1 MHIFLLNN
9 FIQQTIRR
17 EFKHATIL
25 KIAHRMNTI
34 VNYDKILVID
44 NGKIV
49 EYDTPQSLLSD
60 ASSLFYNLVNLDTNL
75 QYELL

>member
-1 MHIFLLNN
+1 
-9 FIQQTIRR
+9 
-17 EFKHATIL
+17 
-25 KIAHRMNTI
+25 MNTI